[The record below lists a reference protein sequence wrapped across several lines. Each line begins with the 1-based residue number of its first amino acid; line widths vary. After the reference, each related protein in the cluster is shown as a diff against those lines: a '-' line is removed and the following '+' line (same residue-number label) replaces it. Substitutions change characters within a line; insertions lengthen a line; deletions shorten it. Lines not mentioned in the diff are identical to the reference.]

1 MDRKLRDAGYDARYR
16 EPHEAHLPTQ
26 QSATKEDPRV
36 PEANEHAGRA
46 GGSEAPPAEGAKAAD
61 RVRSRQTFR
70 APDRVRKR
78 VEYRRV
84 YDRGRKISSRSF
96 TLFFLENNLR
106 RPRLGITVTRRVGGA
121 VQRNRARRLVREWF
135 RAAKKSLPAVDLVV
149 NAKAG
154 LHGMTLQALSRELD
168 DRLRF
173 LPRPSAGAEP

>member
-1 MDRKLRDAGYDARYR
+1 M
-16 EPHEAHLPTQ
+16 
-26 QSATKEDPRV
+26 
-36 PEANEHAGRA
+36 
-46 GGSEAPPAEGAKAAD
+46 
-61 RVRSRQTFR
+61 RSRQTFR